1 MIQTVNLPASNQK
14 AYDSTISSIIAG
26 YYPYSGKSRFERLYV
41 IELSLSNCSNPKF
54 SDLVVLSAS
63 FGLQITIVLLRD
75 KGMLG
80 HPRKISYVGSIRLA
94 N

>member
-1 MIQTVNLPASNQK
+1 MIAPFHQLLLVTIPIIESN
-14 AYDSTISSIIAG
+14 
-26 YYPYSGKSRFERLYV
+26 SGKSRIRSLYV
-41 IELSLSNCSNPKF
+41 IELSLSNCSNAKF

-80 HPRKISYVGSIRLA
+80 YPRKISYVGSIRLA

>member
-1 MIQTVNLPASNQK
+1 MIESN
-14 AYDSTISSIIAG
+14 
-26 YYPYSGKSRFERLYV
+26 SGKSRFQSLYV
-41 IELSLSNCSNPKF
+41 IELSLSNCSNAKF

-80 HPRKISYVGSIRLA
+80 YPRKISHVGSIRLA